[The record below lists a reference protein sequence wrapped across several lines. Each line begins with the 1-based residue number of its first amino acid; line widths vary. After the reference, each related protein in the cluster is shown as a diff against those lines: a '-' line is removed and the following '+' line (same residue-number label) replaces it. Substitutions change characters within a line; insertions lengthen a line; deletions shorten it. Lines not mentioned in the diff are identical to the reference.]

1 GHPKQGTP
9 LLHSCSQE
17 NLSGF
22 PPFTGKD
29 FWERIKRTHSAPEE
43 SIRWLPLQET
53 HVCTASDSRQTRGRC
68 AEVELGREA
77 TLQTAAV
84 CTAPLRP

>member
-1 GHPKQGTP
+1 MRSP
-9 LLHSCSQE
+9 CS
-17 NLSGF
+17 LGS
-22 PPFTGKD
+22 PSWK
-29 FWERIKRTHSAPEE
+29 
-43 SIRWLPLQET
+43 ET